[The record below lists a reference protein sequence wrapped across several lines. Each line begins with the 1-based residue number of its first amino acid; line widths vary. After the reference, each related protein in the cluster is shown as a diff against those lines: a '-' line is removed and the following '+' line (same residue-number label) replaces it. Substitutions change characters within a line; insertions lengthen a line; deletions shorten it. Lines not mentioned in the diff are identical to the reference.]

1 MSDSSAPPPPRRG
14 RPGYDQETVLRRA
27 IELFNRQGYDATSIG
42 DLARELGLTK
52 SAIYH
57 HVPSK
62 EALLA
67 AALDEALDG
76 LAEAIDAAANEAAG
90 TSAYERLRTAVRQ
103 SVEIL
108 GDHLPAVTLLLR
120 VRGNSEVELAA
131 LKRRRVIDDKL
142 AGLVQAAVDEGSLR
156 ADIAPELISR
166 LLFGMVNSLVEWY
179 RPDGPVPVQEISA
192 AIVDL
197 AFEGLGTQQD
207 RVVRTAWLVADAS
220 GLRFGPNYPGISRP
234 VEWLRPRNSAITA
247 SSDVR
252 VTVTSYT
259 PERPRRARS
268 VATATSTSPSR
279 ADWRRVTSKPDA
291 TVTVPCVLQAKAKA
305 LSASAAIRPP
315 WQRSQPL
322 IMSSRTVIERVAVPG
337 PTETISMPSI
347 FEAASPVHMT
357 SAERRASSSGR
368 VVGHASKSTV
378 TSSDT
383 GCDWQVSTK
392 PRSSSSSSSA

>member
-1 MSDSSAPPPPRRG
+1 MTDAAPPTPARRG

-27 IELFNRQGYDATSIG
+27 IEVFNRQGYDATSMG

-76 LAEAIDAAANEAAG
+76 LSAAIDAAVQATGEV
-90 TSAYERLRTAVRQ
+90 SAYERLRNAVRE

-156 ADIAPELISR
+156 ADISPELISR
-166 LLFGMVNSLVEWY
+166 LLFGMVNSLAEWY
-179 RPDGPVPVQEISA
+179 RPDGPVPVQELSA

-197 AFEGLGTQQD
+197 AFEGL
-207 RVVRTAWLVADAS
+207 RSVVRIVRCMRTLIRRSKGVRLHRTIREWGRLS
-220 GLRFGPNYPGISRP
+220 TGCGRGTRRSRCRR
-234 VEWLRPRNSAITA
+234 E
-247 SSDVR
+247 VR
-252 VTVTSYT
+252 VTVTSYR

-268 VATATSTSPSR
+268 TATARSSSPRR
-279 ADWRRVTSKPDA
+279 ADSSRVTSKPEA
-291 TVTVPCVLQAKAKA
+291 TVTVPWELQAKANA
-305 LSASAAIRPP
+305 LSASEAIRPP

-322 IMSSRTVIERVAVPG
+322 IMSSRTVIESVAVPG
-337 PTETISMPSI
+337 PTETICMPSA
-347 FEAASPVHMT
+347 FEAASPDHIA
-357 SAERRASSSGR
+357 SALVRASSSG
-368 VVGHASKSTV
+368 VVMRRS
-378 TSSDT
+378 
-383 GCDWQVSTK
+383 
-392 PRSSSSSSSA
+392 PR